1 MNAPSQ
7 ATRTP
12 GEVVR
17 YLESQ
22 AFGPFAAAGVTG
34 NLMQESTPA
43 INPLEA
49 GGGIAQWL
57 GSRYT
62 AMVSWV
68 TGQGLDPNSLQGQ
81 LAFLAYDVRV
91 NYTALLAEMNTA
103 PDPGTAASDFESVY
117 EVCQGV
123 LGPDMIASA
132 VRCATTR
139 RGAPTPSRRWLRRA
153 RQPSRCHSR

>member
-1 MNAPSQ
+1 MRWISRCAIGTCVLALGIVILAAVALFGGAGSCPSAINAPSQ

-22 AFGPFAAAGVTG
+22 AFTPFAAAGVTG

-43 INPLEA
+43 INPLEP

-91 NYTALLAEMNTA
+91 NYTALLARNEH
-103 PDPGTAASDFESVY
+103 
-117 EVCQGV
+117 
-123 LGPDMIASA
+123 GP
-132 VRCATTR
+132 
-139 RGAPTPSRRWLRRA
+139 
-153 RQPSRCHSR
+153 